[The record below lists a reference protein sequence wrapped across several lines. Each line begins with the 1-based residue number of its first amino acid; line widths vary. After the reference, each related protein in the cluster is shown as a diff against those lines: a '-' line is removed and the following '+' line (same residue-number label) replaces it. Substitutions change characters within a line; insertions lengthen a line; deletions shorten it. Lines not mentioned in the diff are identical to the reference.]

1 MLILTRKSHEQIQ
14 IGDNITI
21 TILRMK
27 GKGVQVGID
36 APRDM
41 TVLRKEL
48 CFRQASASAADNAE
62 ESSDAAEIAEISDE
76 MPVAVAAQRKA
87 ARPLG
92 GKRQTTARIASAHP
106 LRAPV
111 SAVATSPLMRY
122 LAHR

>member
-48 CFRQASASAADNAE
+48 CFRQAPTAAAADVADDVTDETTDTTE
-62 ESSDAAEIAEISDE
+62 EI
-76 MPVAVAAQRKA
+76 PVVVATQRKTARPQGGKLQATARLASTHPQRGPSLVVAA
-87 ARPLG
+87 
-92 GKRQTTARIASAHP
+92 
-106 LRAPV
+106 
-111 SAVATSPLMRY
+111 SPLKRY